1 MRNYLIISE
10 EGRVKGKISIAV
22 LKITEGDTIPLG
34 DLHISKIM
42 NRGIKHEAVNFL
54 VEKGFVNKIS
64 NLSSLTSGNY
74 ISAGLPTLFTDAA
87 MNEFARQWALRTV
100 PPQGFV
106 TPTIGFTGLQ
116 RWTTSSKY
124 WQPGQAINP

>member
-1 MRNYLIISE
+1 MSALQDLF
-10 EGRVKGKISIAV
+10 EGTNGKTRPTEAK
-22 LKITEGDTIPLG
+22 KIPAL
-34 DLHISKIM
+34 
-42 NRGIKHEAVNFL
+42 AVNYFDTTNGWQM
-54 VEKGFVNKIS
+54 GFVNQIK

-74 ISAGLPTLFTDAA
+74 ISAGLPTLFTSTA
-87 MNEFARQWALRTV
+87 MNEFTRQWALRTV